1 MSITVWAAP
10 ASRLQSRYV
19 LRFLRES
26 QSPIRA
32 VEVRLFMYNRKPMGS
47 RRWEPVDDL
56 AKTAEDISKY
66 IDDSGSPQAT
76 IIRDE
81 AAKRPS

>member
-1 MSITVWAAP
+1 VYGELLIFGTNQQFATHK
-10 ASRLQSRYV
+10 
-19 LRFLRES
+19 
-26 QSPIRA
+26 
-32 VEVRLFMYNRKPMGS
+32 VRLFMYDRTTIGS
-47 RRWEPVDDL
+47 RRWEPVGDL

-81 AAKRPS
+81 VTQPPS